1 MIEERIEAYL
11 AVIGKLLTCEGGEEL
26 EILNAN
32 LDLVDAGLVQTMEL
46 VAAKLSQEGN
56 EDAAVFLQEFGA
68 QLTAVIE
75 QASAPT
81 ITPEEYINFLGEV
94 LQLVSENPDP
104 QVVYPMLQANA
115 DKLDG
120 FLAQLLQ
127 SWAATTLPEVDAQ
140 ESQGIAGA
148 IGNFSNLIQQFPNGD
163 KGSNLEIAITGYEI
177 ASGVFTRDTFPEVWA
192 GTQNNLAV
200 AYTDRLFGERVDNLD
215 RAISCYE
222 NALQVYTLQAF
233 PEQWSR
239 TQRNL
244 ALAQEQRQAVAA
256 GSV

>member
-1 MIEERIEAYL
+1 MMEERIEAYL
-11 AVIGKLLTCEGGEEL
+11 AVIGKLLTCAGGEEL

-56 EDAAVFLQEFGA
+56 QDAATFLQEFSA
-68 QLTAVIE
+68 QLSAVID

-81 ITPEEYINFLGEV
+81 VTPEDYINFLGEV

-104 QVVYPMLQANA
+104 QAVYPLLRENA

-127 SWAATTLPEVDAQ
+127 SWATTTLPDVDP
-140 ESQGIAGA
+140 EEGQGIAGA
-148 IGNFSNLIQQFPNGD
+148 IGNFSNLIQQFPEGD

-177 ASGVFTRDTFPEVWA
+177 ASGVFTRDSFPEVWA

-200 AYTDRLFGERVDNLD
+200 AYTDRVFGERADNLD

-233 PEQWSR
+233 PEQWKR

-256 GSV
+256 E